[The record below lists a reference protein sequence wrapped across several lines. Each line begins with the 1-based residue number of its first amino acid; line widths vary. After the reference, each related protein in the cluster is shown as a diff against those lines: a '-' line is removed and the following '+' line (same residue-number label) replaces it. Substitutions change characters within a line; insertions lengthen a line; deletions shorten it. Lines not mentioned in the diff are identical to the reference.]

1 MNSHNQLLGS
11 LDKKSKF
18 LEDRFEEY
26 VNKELNFGL
35 GQKYEDKNLKIIF
48 NTFLRENDPLVDQE
62 LLASLFQQPE
72 ELEAQK
78 QV

>member
-1 MNSHNQLLGS
+1 LGS

-26 VNKELNFGL
+26 VNKELGFGL

>member
-1 MNSHNQLLGS
+1 LGS

-26 VNKELNFGL
+26 VNKELHFGL

-48 NTFLRENDPLVDQE
+48 NTFLREKDPLVDQV
-62 LLASLFQQPE
+62 LLASLFKQQEAE
-72 ELEAQK
+72 EVQK
-78 QV
+78 QA